1 MPRKYGKDPVQP
13 PLNIAY
19 LTTTYPSVSHT
30 FIRREIHELERR
42 GHKILRLALR
52 PTDAKLIDPLDQE
65 EVDKTIHC
73 LSLPVW
79 QHILSL
85 IRTILIQ
92 PLCFLKA
99 FRATLSMGEKSD
111 RGLFKHFGYLVEAC
125 SLLQIIKQRDI
136 QHIHAHFGTNSAAVA
151 RLIGLCG
158 GPSYSFTV
166 HGPTEFDASIGFD
179 LRGKIKDAAFVIAIT
194 DFCSAQL
201 RRWSPPTEW
210 AKIHIIHCTVGDDFF
225 DATEPI
231 NSNSRTFAC
240 VGRLTPQK
248 GQLTL
253 IEAFAQLITAGH
265 DAQLVFV
272 GDGELRSSIQKKI
285 AKYGNL
291 FGSNLI

>member
-111 RGLFKHFGYLVEAC
+111 RGLF
-125 SLLQIIKQRDI
+125 
-136 QHIHAHFGTNSAAVA
+136 
-151 RLIGLCG
+151 
-158 GPSYSFTV
+158 
-166 HGPTEFDASIGFD
+166 
-179 LRGKIKDAAFVIAIT
+179 
-194 DFCSAQL
+194 
-201 RRWSPPTEW
+201 
-210 AKIHIIHCTVGDDFF
+210 
-225 DATEPI
+225 
-231 NSNSRTFAC
+231 
-240 VGRLTPQK
+240 
-248 GQLTL
+248 
-253 IEAFAQLITAGH
+253 
-265 DAQLVFV
+265 
-272 GDGELRSSIQKKI
+272 
-285 AKYGNL
+285 
-291 FGSNLI
+291 